1 MYNFLFLLITY
12 IISQSFNN
20 NGKKKFE
27 YDKGLMRRQ
36 LIEEGETIQWSKE
49 EEQESKKMSK
59 WNPTKNSG
67 ELKAGALCDT
77 DIP

>member
-12 IISQSFNN
+12 IISQSVNN

-59 WNPTKNSG
+59 WNPTK
-67 ELKAGALCDT
+67 KQR
-77 DIP
+77 

>member
-20 NGKKKFE
+20 NGKKKFK
-27 YDKGLMRRQ
+27 YDKGLMRSQ

-49 EEQESKKMSK
+49 EEQESQNMSK
-59 WNPTKNSG
+59 WNPPK
-67 ELKAGALCDT
+67 KQQ
-77 DIP
+77 

>member
-12 IISQSFNN
+12 IISQSFYN

-36 LIEEGETIQWSKE
+36 LIEQGETIQWSKE
-49 EEQESKKMSK
+49 EEQESKNMSK
-59 WNPTKNSG
+59 WNPTK
-67 ELKAGALCDT
+67 KQR
-77 DIP
+77 

>member
-12 IISQSFNN
+12 IISQSFYN

-27 YDKGLMRRQ
+27 YDKGLMRSQ

-49 EEQESKKMSK
+49 EEQERKK
-59 WNPTKNSG
+59 
-67 ELKAGALCDT
+67 
-77 DIP
+77 

>member
-36 LIEEGETIQWSKE
+36 LIEQGETIKWSKE
-49 EEQESKKMSK
+49 EEQESKK
-59 WNPTKNSG
+59 
-67 ELKAGALCDT
+67 
-77 DIP
+77 

>member
-27 YDKGLMRRQ
+27 YDKGLMRSQ

-59 WNPTKNSG
+59 WNPTK
-67 ELKAGALCDT
+67 KQR
-77 DIP
+77 